1 MSETPKMVYKQLGK
15 TGLKVSA
22 LSYGAWVSFGD
33 QLGLEEAKE
42 LLKTA
47 YDAGINYFD
56 NAENYSS
63 GKAEILMGKAFK
75 ELGWKRED
83 IVVATKVY
91 FGSQLPDMTI
101 NAKGL
106 SRKHI
111 VEGVQASLARLQL
124 EYVDLLLAH
133 RPDPSVPMEEVVRA
147 FNHVLDRGWAFYWGT
162 SEWTGAQLLEAWE
175 VADRLGLV
183 GPAVEQ
189 PEYNIFQRHKV
200 ERDFA
205 PVYEKHGLGLTVWS
219 PLASGILTGK
229 YSGGNVPEGSRLSV
243 EKFAWLRKGIMEGK
257 RAQIDAVDKLKP
269 IAERMGA
276 TPAQLALAWCAANPR
291 VSTVI
296 TGSSKRSQLEDNL
309 KALNF
314 IDKITDDVKK
324 EIDDIVGDL
333 AWQPRGW

>member
-1 MSETPKMVYKQLGK
+1 
-15 TGLKVSA
+15 
-22 LSYGAWVSFGD
+22 
-33 QLGLEEAKE
+33 
-42 LLKTA
+42 
-47 YDAGINYFD
+47 
-56 NAENYSS
+56 
-63 GKAEILMGKAFK
+63 
-75 ELGWKRED
+75 
-83 IVVATKVY
+83 
-91 FGSQLPDMTI
+91 MTI

-124 EYVDLLLAH
+124 DYVDLLLAH

-189 PEYNIFQRHKV
+189 PEYNIFQRLKV
-200 ERDFA
+200 ERDFV

-276 TPAQLALAWCAANPR
+276 TTAQLALAWCAANPR

-296 TGSSKRSQLEDNL
+296 TGSSKRSQVRGVGGEKGERGGGVLITGGLVKCGAHGCPKCAGCLQHAAHAPHSWELTLPPPGASQLEDNL